1 MDHVV
6 ELLDQILKGLTDVA
20 RSDVVVGKPIV
31 AGKTTIVPLCR
42 VRVGYGAGGGV
53 GEGEFEGVPGK
64 GKSEAGKG
72 RGSGGGAGGGGRVRP
87 VAVVVFS
94 EDGVR
99 VHPIP
104 DRKGLLDKLFE
115 RVPELIEMAKK
126 AQDE

>member
-6 ELLDQILKGLTDVA
+6 ELLDQIIKGLGDVA
-20 RSDVVVGKPIV
+20 RSDVVVGKPIA
-31 AGKTTIVPLCR
+31 AGRTTIIPLCR

-53 GEGEFEGVPGK
+53 GEGEFDGGPDQGK
-64 GKSEAGKG
+64 GESGKG
-72 RGSGGGAGGGGRVRP
+72 RGSGGAAGGGGRVRP

-94 EDGVR
+94 DDGVK

-115 RVPELIEMAKK
+115 KVPELIEMAKK
-126 AQDE
+126 AQER